1 MTTQETT
8 EKKPT
13 CKNAGVSPTA
23 WHEIPY
29 KTWWGHVAING
40 EITFTKTYK
49 SKKRAWNALQK
60 LKEKLNYDSIE
71 TLQDE
76 GCYPERVKII
86 KELYVKDGR
95 ESEDHPFHSM
105 YSGLAEKYLNNKD
118 V

>member
-1 MTTQETT
+1 MTMQETT

-23 WHEIPY
+23 WNEVPY

-49 SKKRAWNALQK
+49 SKKRAYNALQK

-76 GCYPERVKII
+76 GCYPERVKIMR
-86 KELYVKDGR
+86 ELYIKDGR
-95 ESEDHPFHSM
+95 ESKDHPM
-105 YSGLAEKYLNNKD
+105 YGFYTGLAEKN

>member
-8 EKKPT
+8 EKKVI

-23 WHEIPY
+23 SHIVPY
-29 KTWWGHVAING
+29 KTWWGHVSING

-49 SKKRAWNALQK
+49 SKKKAYTALQK

-76 GCYPERVKII
+76 GCYPERVKIMR
-86 KELYVKDGR
+86 ELYIKDGR
-95 ESEDHPFHSM
+95 ESKDHPM
-105 YSGLAEKYLNNKD
+105 YGFFTGLAEKD

>member
-1 MTTQETT
+1 MRETT

-23 WHEIPY
+23 WNEIPY
-29 KTWWGHVAING
+29 KTWWGHVTING

-49 SKKRAWNALQK
+49 SKKRAYNALQK

-76 GCYPERVKII
+76 GCYPERVKIMR
-86 KELYVKDGR
+86 ELYIKDGR
-95 ESEDHPFHSM
+95 ESKDHPM
-105 YSGLAEKYLNNKD
+105 YGFYTGLAEKD

>member
-1 MTTQETT
+1 MIMRETI

-23 WHEIPY
+23 SHIVPY
-29 KTWWGHVAING
+29 KTWWGHVSING

-49 SKKRAWNALQK
+49 SKKRAYNALQK
-60 LKEKLNYDSIE
+60 LKEKLNYDSIK

-76 GCYPERVKII
+76 GCYPERVKIMR
-86 KELYVKDGR
+86 ELYIKDGR
-95 ESEDHPFHSM
+95 ESKDHPM
-105 YSGLAEKYLNNKD
+105 YGFYTGLAEKN

>member
-1 MTTQETT
+1 MTMQEPP

-23 WHEIPY
+23 WNEVPY
-29 KTWWGHVAING
+29 KTWWGHVSING

-49 SKKRAWNALQK
+49 SKKRAYNALQK

-76 GCYPERVKII
+76 GCYPERVKIMR
-86 KELYVKDGR
+86 ELYIKDGR
-95 ESEDHPFHSM
+95 ESRDHPM
-105 YSGLAEKYLNNKD
+105 YGFFTGLKEED

>member
-1 MTTQETT
+1 MIMRETT

-49 SKKRAWNALQK
+49 SKKRAYNALQK

-76 GCYPERVKII
+76 GCYPERVKIMR
-86 KELYVKDGR
+86 ELYIKDGR
-95 ESEDHPFHSM
+95 ESKDHPM
-105 YSGLAEKYLNNKD
+105 YGFYTGLAEKN

>member
-1 MTTQETT
+1 MTTQETPK
-8 EKKPT
+8 KKPT

-29 KTWWGHVAING
+29 KTWWGHVTING
-40 EITFTKTYK
+40 EITFTKVYE
-49 SKKRAWNALQK
+49 SKKEAYDALQQ

-76 GCYPERVKII
+76 GCYPERVKIMR
-86 KELYVKDGR
+86 ELYIKDGR
-95 ESEDHPFHSM
+95 ESKDHPM
-105 YSGLAEKYLNNKD
+105 YGFFTGLAEKD

>member
-1 MTTQETT
+1 MTMQETT

-23 WHEIPY
+23 WNEVPY

-49 SKKRAWNALQK
+49 SKKRAYNALQK

-76 GCYPERVKII
+76 GCYPERVKIMR
-86 KELYVKDGR
+86 ELYIKDGR
-95 ESEDHPFHSM
+95 ESKDHPM
-105 YSGLAEKYLNNKD
+105 YGFYTGLAEKD

>member
-1 MTTQETT
+1 MIMQETT

-23 WHEIPY
+23 WNEIPY

-49 SKKRAWNALQK
+49 SKKRAYNALQK

-76 GCYPERVKII
+76 GCYPERVKIMR
-86 KELYVKDGR
+86 ELYIKDGR
-95 ESEDHPFHSM
+95 ESKDHPM
-105 YSGLAEKYLNNKD
+105 YGFYTGLAEKD

>member
-23 WHEIPY
+23 WNKIPY
-29 KTWWGHVAING
+29 KTWWGHVTING
-40 EITFTKTYK
+40 ELTFTKTYK
-49 SKKRAWNALQK
+49 SKKRAYNALQK

-76 GCYPERVKII
+76 GCYPERVKIMR
-86 KELYVKDGR
+86 ELYIKDGR
-95 ESEDHPFHSM
+95 ESKDHPM
-105 YSGLAEKYLNNKD
+105 YGFFTGLAEKD

>member
-1 MTTQETT
+1 MTMQETT

-23 WHEIPY
+23 WNEVPY
-29 KTWWGHVAING
+29 KTWWGHVSING

-49 SKKRAWNALQK
+49 SKKRAYNALQK

-76 GCYPERVKII
+76 GCYP
-86 KELYVKDGR
+86 
-95 ESEDHPFHSM
+95 
-105 YSGLAEKYLNNKD
+105 
-118 V
+118 

>member
-1 MTTQETT
+1 MVRL
-8 EKKPT
+8 PL
-13 CKNAGVSPTA
+13 P
-23 WHEIPY
+23 
-29 KTWWGHVAING
+29 
-40 EITFTKTYK
+40 KTYK

-60 LKEKLNYDSIE
+60 LKEKLNYDSIK

-118 V
+118 GLDFYQLFLPITAL

>member
-1 MTTQETT
+1 MTTQETI

-23 WHEIPY
+23 WNEIPY
-29 KTWWGHVAING
+29 KTWWGHVTING

-49 SKKRAWNALQK
+49 SKKRAYNALQK

-76 GCYPERVKII
+76 GCYPERVKIMR
-86 KELYVKDGR
+86 ELYIKDGR
-95 ESEDHPFHSM
+95 ESKDHPM
-105 YSGLAEKYLNNKD
+105 YGFYTGLAEKD

>member
-1 MTTQETT
+1 MTTRETI

-13 CKNAGVSPTA
+13 SKNAGVSPTA
-23 WHEIPY
+23 WHETPY
-29 KTWWGHVAING
+29 KTWWGFVSIDG
-40 EITFTKTYK
+40 ELTFTKVYK
-49 SKKRAWNALQK
+49 SEKRAYNALQK

-95 ESEDHPFHSM
+95 ESKDHPLHSM

>member
-1 MTTQETT
+1 MRETT

-23 WHEIPY
+23 WNEVPY
-29 KTWWGHVAING
+29 KTWWGHVTING

-49 SKKRAWNALQK
+49 SKKRAYNALQK
-60 LKEKLNYDSIE
+60 LKEKLNYDSIK

-76 GCYPERVKII
+76 GCYPERVKIMR
-86 KELYVKDGR
+86 ELYIKDGR
-95 ESEDHPFHSM
+95 ESKDHPM
-105 YSGLAEKYLNNKD
+105 YGFYTGLAEKN

>member
-1 MTTQETT
+1 MIMQETT

-23 WHEIPY
+23 WNEIPY

-49 SKKRAWNALQK
+49 SKKRAYNALQK

-76 GCYPERVKII
+76 GCYPERVKIMR
-86 KELYVKDGR
+86 ELYVKDGR
-95 ESEDHPFHSM
+95 ESKDHPM
-105 YSGLAEKYLNNKD
+105 YGFFTGLKEEN

>member
-1 MTTQETT
+1 MTMQETT

-13 CKNAGVSPTA
+13 CKNAGVSPTS
-23 WHEIPY
+23 WNEVPY

-49 SKKRAWNALQK
+49 SKKRAYNALQK

-76 GCYPERVKII
+76 GCYPERVKIMR
-86 KELYVKDGR
+86 ELYIKDGR
-95 ESEDHPFHSM
+95 ESKDHPM
-105 YSGLAEKYLNNKD
+105 YGFYTGLAEKD

>member
-1 MTTQETT
+1 MRETT

-23 WHEIPY
+23 WNEIPY

-49 SKKRAWNALQK
+49 SKKRAYNALQK

-76 GCYPERVKII
+76 GCYPERVKIMR
-86 KELYVKDGR
+86 ELYIKDGR
-95 ESEDHPFHSM
+95 ESKDHPM
-105 YSGLAEKYLNNKD
+105 YGFYTGLAEKD

>member
-1 MTTQETT
+1 MIMQETT

-23 WHEIPY
+23 WNEIPY
-29 KTWWGHVAING
+29 KTWWGHVTING

-49 SKKRAWNALQK
+49 SKKRAYNALQK

-76 GCYPERVKII
+76 GCYPERVKIMR
-86 KELYVKDGR
+86 ELYIKDGR
-95 ESEDHPFHSM
+95 ESKDHPM
-105 YSGLAEKYLNNKD
+105 YGFYTGLAEKD

>member
-1 MTTQETT
+1 MTTQETPK
-8 EKKPT
+8 KKPT

-29 KTWWGHVAING
+29 KTWWGHVTINV
-40 EITFTKTYK
+40 EITFTKVYE
-49 SKKRAWNALQK
+49 SKKEAYDALQQ

-76 GCYPERVKII
+76 GCYPERVKIMRD
-86 KELYVKDGR
+86 LYIKDGR
-95 ESEDHPFHSM
+95 ESKDHPM
-105 YSGLAEKYLNNKD
+105 YGFFTGLKEED

>member
-1 MTTQETT
+1 MIMRETT

-23 WHEIPY
+23 WNEIPY

-40 EITFTKTYK
+40 EITFTKVYE
-49 SKKRAWNALQK
+49 SKKRAYDALQK

-76 GCYPERVKII
+76 GCYPERVKIMR
-86 KELYVKDGR
+86 ELYIKDGR
-95 ESEDHPFHSM
+95 ESKDHPMHGF
-105 YSGLAEKYLNNKD
+105 YTGLKEED

>member
-1 MTTQETT
+1 MTTQETI

-23 WHEIPY
+23 WNEIPY

-49 SKKRAWNALQK
+49 SKKRAYNALQK

-76 GCYPERVKII
+76 GCYPERVKIMR
-86 KELYVKDGR
+86 ELYIKDGR
-95 ESEDHPFHSM
+95 ESKDHPM
-105 YSGLAEKYLNNKD
+105 YGFYTGLAEKD

>member
-8 EKKPT
+8 EKKVI

-23 WHEIPY
+23 SHIVPY
-29 KTWWGHVAING
+29 KTWWGHVSING
-40 EITFTKTYK
+40 EITFTKRYK
-49 SKKRAWNALQK
+49 SKMRAYNALQK

-76 GCYPERVKII
+76 GCYPEHVKIMR
-86 KELYVKDGR
+86 ELYIKDGR
-95 ESEDHPFHSM
+95 ESRDHQMYGFFTGLKEED
-105 YSGLAEKYLNNKD
+105 

>member
-1 MTTQETT
+1 MIMRETT

-23 WHEIPY
+23 WNEIPY

-49 SKKRAWNALQK
+49 SKKRAYNALQK

-76 GCYPERVKII
+76 GCYPERVKIMR
-86 KELYVKDGR
+86 ELYIKDGR
-95 ESEDHPFHSM
+95 ESKDHPM
-105 YSGLAEKYLNNKD
+105 YGFYTGLAEKN

>member
-8 EKKPT
+8 EKKAVA
-13 CKNAGVSPTA
+13 KDAGVSPTA

-29 KTWWGHVAING
+29 KTWWGYVSIDG
-40 EITFTKTYK
+40 ELTFTKVYK
-49 SKKRAWNALQK
+49 SKKRAWNGLQK

-76 GCYPERVKII
+76 GCYPERVKIMRELYI
-86 KELYVKDGR
+86 KEGR
-95 ESEDHPFHSM
+95 ESKDHQMHGF
-105 YSGLAEKYLNNKD
+105 YTGLAEKN

>member
-1 MTTQETT
+1 MTMQETT

-23 WHEIPY
+23 WNEVPY
-29 KTWWGHVAING
+29 KTWWGHVSING
-40 EITFTKTYK
+40 EITFTNTYK
-49 SKKRAWNALQK
+49 SKKRAYNALQK

-76 GCYPERVKII
+76 GCYPERVKIMR
-86 KELYVKDGR
+86 ELYIKDGR
-95 ESEDHPFHSM
+95 ESKDHPM
-105 YSGLAEKYLNNKD
+105 YGFFTGLAEKD